1 MYQPFKTVVQKG
13 KLPENRFWFLGS
25 FFSNYKAM
33 KDDTSSI
40 IVNPELGLSLNKET
54 IRKRYESGTYAR
66 ILTLRDI
73 ASRLEQVCSVLVSRP
88 TIKTRIKQFPS
99 YYKKYLRLLKSDA
112 SQPLITD
119 LMGIRIVC
127 PFIEDLHLVESL
139 INEHFEVTEVD
150 RKEHSNTFKEFGYE
164 AIHLLIRIPSD
175 IARVRGD
182 TGTDVAEIQIR
193 TVLQDAWAEV
203 EHEIFYKAE
212 FNPIDTPMKRKLAAV
227 NASLTLADS
236 IFQEIRDYQK
246 RLNGQ
251 LGKRRESFYKKIE
264 ESIDS
269 VFFTEESDHNTSQPE
284 EAPVELSTFSI
295 DDLLLEALKAHN
307 DNRFAEAIAVYSRIL
322 ELNPDELISSL
333 IYKHR
338 GMANFAQS
346 NYEDAIADFN
356 KALELDPKSYRVA
369 YYRGVVRSVLKQ
381 FSEAIDDYTM
391 ALDINP
397 YQAFCLFRRG
407 QSYFHIGDY
416 PQALSDCEMALAM
429 EPDNDAIQKFRVL
442 VQSKLKM

>member
-1 MYQPFKTVVQKG
+1 
-13 KLPENRFWFLGS
+13 
-25 FFSNYKAM
+25 M
-33 KDDTSSI
+33 KDDTDFI
-40 IVNPELGLSLNKET
+40 NFNPELGQPLNKEAV
-54 IRKRYESGTYAR
+54 RKKYESGTYAR

-73 ASRLEQVCSVLVSRP
+73 ANRLEHVCAILVSHP

-99 YYKKYLRLLKSDA
+99 YYKKYLRLLKTEA
-112 SQPLITD
+112 GRPLITD

-127 PFIEDLHLVESL
+127 PFIEDLLLVENL
-139 INEHFEVTEVD
+139 IKEHFEVTEVD
-150 RKEHSNTFKEFGYE
+150 RKEHSNAFKEFGYE
-164 AIHLLIRIPSD
+164 AVHLLIRIPAD

-182 TGTDVAEIQIR
+182 TGSDVAEIQIR

-236 IFQEIRDYQK
+236 VFQEIRDYQK
-246 RLNGQ
+246 KLNGQ
-251 LGKRRESFYKKIE
+251 LGRRRETFYKKIE

-269 VFFTEESDHNTSQPE
+269 MLFSDESVQDISEPE
-284 EAPVELSTFSI
+284 LVTADIDSLSI

-307 DNRFAEAIAVYSRIL
+307 ENRFAEAIAVYSRIL
-322 ELNPDELISSL
+322 ELKPEEMICSL
-333 IYKHR
+333 IFKHR

-346 NYEDAIADFN
+346 NYQDAITDFT

-369 YYRGVVRSVLKQ
+369 YYRGVVRSVIKQ
-381 FSEAIDDYTM
+381 FPEAIDDYTM
-391 ALDINP
+391 SLEINP

-416 PQALSDCEMALAM
+416 PQALSDCEASLSL
-429 EPDNDAIQKFRVL
+429 EPNNDAIQKFRVL
-442 VQSKLKM
+442 IQSKLKM

>member
-1 MYQPFKTVVQKG
+1 
-13 KLPENRFWFLGS
+13 
-25 FFSNYKAM
+25 M
-33 KDDTSSI
+33 KDDVNSI
-40 IVNPELGLSLNKET
+40 ISNPELGLPLNKEA
-54 IRKRYESGTYAR
+54 IRKKYESGTYAR

-73 ASRLEQVCSVLVSRP
+73 SNRLEQVCSTLVSHP

-99 YYKKYLRLLKSDA
+99 YYKKYIHLLKDNGSGP
-112 SQPLITD
+112 PLITD
-119 LMGIRIVC
+119 LMGVRIVC
-127 PFIEDLHLVESL
+127 PFIEDLHLVENL
-139 INEHFEVTEVD
+139 IKEHFEVTEVD

-182 TGTDVAEIQIR
+182 TGTDVSEIQIR

-246 RLNGQ
+246 KLNGQ
-251 LGKRRESFYKKIE
+251 LGRRKKTFHRKIE

-269 VFFTEESDHNTSQPE
+269 MLLLDEPAEDISQPE
-284 EAPVELSTFSI
+284 VITVDLGSLSI

-307 DNRFAEAIAVYSRIL
+307 ENRFADAIAVYSRIL
-322 ELNPDELISSL
+322 ELKPKEMICSL

-346 NYEDAIADFN
+346 NYHDAILDFN
-356 KALELDPKSYRVA
+356 KSLELDPKSYRVA
-369 YYRGVVRSVLKQ
+369 YYRGVVHSVLKQ
-381 FSEAIDDYTM
+381 FPEAIDDYTM
-391 ALDINP
+391 ALEIHP
-397 YQAFCLFRRG
+397 FQAFCLFRRG
-407 QSYFHIGDY
+407 QAYFHIGDY
-416 PQALSDCEMALAM
+416 PQALSDCEASLSM
-429 EPDNDAIQKFRVL
+429 EPGNDAIQKFRVL

>member
-1 MYQPFKTVVQKG
+1 
-13 KLPENRFWFLGS
+13 
-25 FFSNYKAM
+25 M
-33 KDDTSSI
+33 KDDANSI
-40 IVNPELGLSLNKET
+40 ISNPEMGLPLNKEA
-54 IRKRYESGTYAR
+54 IRKKYESGTYAR

-73 ASRLEQVCSVLVSRP
+73 ANRLEQTCSVLVSHP

-99 YYKKYLRLLKSDA
+99 YYKKYLNLLKADGA
-112 SQPLITD
+112 PPLITD

-127 PFIEDLHLVESL
+127 PFIEDLLLVENL
-139 INEHFEVTEVD
+139 IKEHFEVTEVD
-150 RKEHSNTFKEFGYE
+150 RKEHSNAFKEFGYE
-164 AIHLLIRIPSD
+164 AIHLLIRIPAD

-236 IFQEIRDYQK
+236 VFQEIRDYQK

-251 LGKRRESFYKKIE
+251 LGKRRESFYKKV
-264 ESIDS
+264 ESLDS
-269 VFFTEESDHNTSQPE
+269 TLYTDEPAQEINQPE
-284 EAPVELSTFSI
+284 EIAIDHSSLSI
-295 DDLLLEALKAHN
+295 DDLLLEALKSHN
-307 DNRFAEAIAVYSRIL
+307 ENRFADAIAVYSRIL
-322 ELNPDELISSL
+322 ELKPDETICSL

-346 NYEDAIADFN
+346 NYDDAILDFN
-356 KALELDPKSYRVA
+356 KALVLDPKSYKVA
-369 YYRGVVRSVLKQ
+369 YLRGVVRSVLKQ
-381 FSEAIDDYTM
+381 FSGAIDDYTM
-391 ALDINP
+391 SLEINP

-416 PQALSDCEMALAM
+416 PQALSDCEAALAM
-429 EPDNDAIQKFRVL
+429 EPGNDAIQKFRVL

>member
-1 MYQPFKTVVQKG
+1 
-13 KLPENRFWFLGS
+13 
-25 FFSNYKAM
+25 M
-33 KDDTSSI
+33 KDDVNSI
-40 IVNPELGLSLNKET
+40 ISNPELGAPLNKDA
-54 IRKRYESGTYAR
+54 IRKKYESGTYAR

-73 ASRLEQVCSVLVSRP
+73 ANRLEQTCSVLVSHP
-88 TIKTRIKQFPS
+88 TIKTRIKQFSS
-99 YYKKYLRLLKSDA
+99 YYRKYLNLLKADGMP
-112 SQPLITD
+112 PLITD
-119 LMGIRIVC
+119 LMGVRIVC
-127 PFIEDLHLVESL
+127 PFIEDLLIVENL
-139 INEHFEVTEVD
+139 IKEHFEVTEVD

-164 AIHLLIRIPSD
+164 AIHLLIRIPAD

-236 IFQEIRDYQK
+236 VFQEIRDYQK
-246 RLNGQ
+246 KLNGQ
-251 LGKRRESFYKKIE
+251 LGRRRESFYKKV
-264 ESIDS
+264 ESLDS
-269 VFFTEESDHNTSQPE
+269 MIFSNEPVQETNEPE
-284 EAPVELSTFSI
+284 ELAIDHGSLSI

-307 DNRFAEAIAVYSRIL
+307 ENRFADAIAVYSRIL
-322 ELNPDELISSL
+322 ELKPDETICSL

-346 NYEDAIADFN
+346 NYEDAIQDFT
-356 KALELDPKSYRVA
+356 KALELDSKSYRVA
-369 YYRGVVRSVLKQ
+369 YYRGVVRSVLKR

-391 ALDINP
+391 SLEINP

-416 PQALSDCEMALAM
+416 PQALSDCESAFAM
-429 EPDNDAIQKFRVL
+429 EPGNDAIQKFRVL